1 MEPKRQLL
9 IMSDDYEALM
19 EDLDD
24 LRQDEGNIYA
34 YSYKQEM
41 ESVNNTLLLINVF
54 VYGFIILTALICV
67 TSIFNTI
74 STSMALRR
82 REYAMLKSVG
92 MDPKRFN
99 RMIAYESVFY
109 GLKALLYGLPIGLI
123 LMFGIY
129 AAIASAIATG
139 FYILW
144 NQVIVAVISVMLVVG
159 VTMWYSSRKIKK
171 ANVVDVLKDE
181 NI

>member
-1 MEPKRQLL
+1 
-9 IMSDDYEALM
+9 
-19 EDLDD
+19 
-24 LRQDEGNIYA
+24 
-34 YSYKQEM
+34 
-41 ESVNNTLLLINVF
+41 
-54 VYGFIILTALICV
+54 
-67 TSIFNTI
+67 
-74 STSMALRR
+74 
-82 REYAMLKSVG
+82 MLKSVG

-109 GLKALLYGLPIGLI
+109 GLKALLYGLPIGLL

-144 NQVIVAVISVMLVVG
+144 NQVVVAVISVMLVVG

>member
-1 MEPKRQLL
+1 
-9 IMSDDYEALM
+9 
-19 EDLDD
+19 
-24 LRQDEGNIYA
+24 
-34 YSYKQEM
+34 
-41 ESVNNTLLLINVF
+41 
-54 VYGFIILTALICV
+54 
-67 TSIFNTI
+67 
-74 STSMALRR
+74 
-82 REYAMLKSVG
+82 

-109 GLKALLYGLPIGLI
+109 GLKALLYGLPIGLL